1 MVPQAP
7 LAKVHWNT
15 LEPTPAPL
23 IAVTLLVGLAM
34 VPLPLNKDHEPVAG
48 AEAAVAVS
56 VALGALLQASWSA
69 PAFAP
74 PSPLLLS
81 TMVTSSVLIG
91 FAQAP
96 LLIVQRNTL
105 TPTPNAVT
113 ALVGD
118 AGVVIVPAPLTNIHE
133 PVLSA
138 VGMLPPNV
146 VLLVGVHRF

>member
-1 MVPQAP
+1 M
-7 LAKVHWNT
+7 AKVHWNT

-23 IAVTLLVGLAM
+23 IAVTLLLGLAM

-56 VALGALLQASWSA
+56 VALGALLHAFWSA

-74 PSPLLLS
+74 PRPLLLS

-96 LLIVQRNTL
+96 LLMVQRNTF

-113 ALVGD
+113 PLVGE
-118 AGVVIVPAPLTNIHE
+118 AGVVMVPAPLTKTHE
-133 PVLSA
+133 PVLGA
-138 VGMLPPNV
+138 VGMLPPKV
-146 VLLVGVHRF
+146 VPLVGVHRF